1 MALRK
6 PSKTKNISPRPSQR
20 AAPTDERITSATV
33 ALADCVAH
41 ERNYN
46 RHPDSQVAD
55 IAESLQ
61 TFGQV
66 KPVVVQLRG
75 DGKYN
80 IIAGHGVT
88 LGARKLGWDKIEARI
103 VPASWSKTKA
113 LAYLAADNEL
123 AKRGDPDQAQLAK
136 IVADIAQA
144 EGEAIAKLA
153 AGDAKALR
161 DLMAQANPIEETA
174 DAGELIDKA
183 AELQKKWNVQRGDLW
198 QCGKHRIL
206 CGDSTNADDV
216 ARVMQG
222 EKAQYCFTSPPYGID
237 LDYEK
242 GDSLQKLITL
252 IAGIIKSIDSVI
264 DSGYATMNYSDVFRK
279 GDGGFTLM
287 SGYYDEQFKKY
298 SWWLRGNRV
307 WFKPFGRL
315 ALSYATSTTMN
326 LREWEYVRTWRKG
339 NGAEKH
345 REHGLTARGVWKT
358 FGDDAI
364 ISDWKKFDDTTEKTT
379 HQAAFPV
386 VLPIVG
392 IRAYTDAG
400 NIVFEPFLGS
410 GTTLVACEQTGRI
423 GRGIEIEPRYVAVS
437 LERLSLLGL
446 ECKRIESDNVK
457 SNGKA
462 STRRKK

>member
-161 DLMAQANPIEETA
+161 DLMAQANPTEETA
-174 DAGELIDKA
+174 DAGELMDKA

-206 CGDSTNADDV
+206 CGDSTNAEDV

-222 EKAQYCFTSPPYGID
+222 DLCELVITDPPYGVSYADKNKFLNAISPGNRIQTEIKND
-237 LDYEK
+237 HESKDKTQELWRNAFGQMARVMEPGAVVYCFMPQG
-242 GDSLQKLITL
+242 GDQMMMMMMMMG
-252 IAGIIKSIDSVI
+252 AGIEPRHELIWLKNNHVLGRAD
-264 DSGYATMNYSDVFRK
+264 YAYK
-279 GDGGFTLM
+279 HEPILYAWKDGGHK
-287 SGYYDEQFKKY
+287 YYGGFQTSIIEIA
-298 SWWLRGNRV
+298 
-307 WFKPFGRL
+307 KPQKSDLHPTTKPVELIQRL
-315 ALSYATSTTMN
+315 VNNSSN
-326 LREWEYVRTWRKG
+326 QDG
-339 NGAEKH
+339 
-345 REHGLTARGVWKT
+345 
-358 FGDDAI
+358 I
-364 ISDWKKFDDTTEKTT
+364 IFDL
-379 HQAAFPV
+379 F
-386 VLPIVG
+386 I
-392 IRAYTDAG
+392 
-400 NIVFEPFLGS
+400 GS

-457 SNGKA
+457 SNGKSKA
-462 STRRKK
+462 RRKK

>member
-206 CGDSTNADDV
+206 CGDSTNAEDV

-222 EKAQYCFTSPPYGID
+222 DLCELVITDPPYGVSYADKNKFLNAISPGNRIQTEIKND
-237 LDYEK
+237 HESKDKTQELWRNAFGQMARVMEPGAVVYCFMPQG
-242 GDSLQKLITL
+242 GDQMMMMMMMMG
-252 IAGIIKSIDSVI
+252 AGIEPRHELIWLKNNHVLGRAD
-264 DSGYATMNYSDVFRK
+264 YAYK
-279 GDGGFTLM
+279 HEPILYAWKDGGHK
-287 SGYYDEQFKKY
+287 YYGGFQTSIIEIA
-298 SWWLRGNRV
+298 
-307 WFKPFGRL
+307 KPQKSDLHPTTKPVELIQRL
-315 ALSYATSTTMN
+315 VNNSSN
-326 LREWEYVRTWRKG
+326 QDG
-339 NGAEKH
+339 
-345 REHGLTARGVWKT
+345 
-358 FGDDAI
+358 I
-364 ISDWKKFDDTTEKTT
+364 IFDL
-379 HQAAFPV
+379 F
-386 VLPIVG
+386 I
-392 IRAYTDAG
+392 
-400 NIVFEPFLGS
+400 GS